1 MSKLLVAISLGF
13 LLSCC
18 VSSLAAAQR
27 NSDQLPIHSP
37 RLAALEKQLRAGD
50 NEALA
55 NFWQQVTQEGTPL
68 AEPIPGDAKHVHVTF
83 LWRAKTPTKNVVLVD
98 GPAGDDFA
106 NNQLTHL
113 EGTDLWYR
121 TYRIRSDARFYYSF
135 SVNDPLTFATTETEW
150 NQRSPQPD
158 PLSRHLIVTRKDE
171 EAPNH
176 TEETGSALELPGAPP
191 QPWIVTRPGV
201 PIGTVT
207 LHRFKSALLG
217 NERRV
222 WVYTPA
228 GYTVTAKPCGLLI
241 LFDGW
246 LYVRIIPAP
255 TILDNLYAEKRIPP
269 LVAVLV
275 DNFLRIDSLIRAKEL
290 LSNEAFANFI
300 TKELIPWIH
309 QHYNV
314 TSDPVHTIVGGL
326 SAGGAAAAFVALRH
340 PELFGNVLSQSGA
353 FQNEASPD
361 QFFNDPADREE
372 EHLTHEYAV
381 APKAPLRFYLEVG
394 LYERFGNFS
403 KGPTLLV
410 ANRHFRDVL
419 QAKGYAFRYSE
430 FPGDHSELYWKGTL
444 ANGLIFLTGNLG
456 NRTDA
461 NR

>member
-1 MSKLLVAISLGF
+1 MKRLFAAISLG
-13 LLSCC
+13 LLLGCC
-18 VSSLAAAQR
+18 VPSLAAAQR
-27 NSDQLPIHSP
+27 NSDQPPIHSP
-37 RLAALEKQLRAGD
+37 RLAALEKQLRTGD
-50 NEALA
+50 NAALA

-68 AEPIPGDAKHVHVTF
+68 VEPIPGDAKHVHVTF

-113 EGTDLWYR
+113 EGTDLWHR

-135 SVNDPLTFATTETEW
+135 SVNDPLTFPTTEAEW

-158 PLSRHLIVTRKDE
+158 PLSRHLIVTPKDE
-171 EAPNH
+171 EAPNDK
-176 TEETGSALELPGAPP
+176 EETGSALELPGAPP

-201 PIGTVT
+201 PVGTVT

-222 WVYTPA
+222 WVYTPPD
-228 GYTVTAKPCGLLI
+228 YSPTAKPYWLLV

-246 LYVRIIPAP
+246 LYVHLIPTP
-255 TILDNLYAEKRIPP
+255 TILDNLYAEKMIPP
-269 LVAVLV
+269 LVAVFV
-275 DNFLRIDSLIRAKEL
+275 ENFRGSIRAREL
-290 LSNEAFANFI
+290 HSNENFARSVAE
-300 TKELIPWIH
+300 ELIPWVRRN
-309 QHYNV
+309 YNV
-314 TSDPVHTIVGGL
+314 TSDPARAVVGGL
-326 SAGGAAAAFVALRH
+326 SGGGDGAAFVALRH
-340 PELFGNVLSQSGA
+340 PQIFGNVLSQSGA
-353 FQNEASPD
+353 FQSEPSPD

-403 KGPTLLV
+403 KGPTLVV

-419 QAKGYAFRYSE
+419 RAKGYTFRYAE
-430 FPGDHSELYWKGTL
+430 FPSDHSELHWRGTL
-444 ANGLIFLTGNLG
+444 ADGLTFLIGNFG
-456 NRTDA
+456 NDSDA